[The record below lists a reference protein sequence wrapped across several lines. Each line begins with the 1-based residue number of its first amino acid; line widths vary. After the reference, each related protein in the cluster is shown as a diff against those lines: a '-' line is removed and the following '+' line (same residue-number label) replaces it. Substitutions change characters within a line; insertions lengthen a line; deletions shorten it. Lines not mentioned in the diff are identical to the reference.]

1 MEFERLIGLV
11 FTGFFV
17 IILFYIIL
25 RSLLLMSKDMGED
38 PLAQKTLR
46 LEVVQRGENY
56 ALKEGG
62 MFLLKEE
69 TTFGRKEENTVVLED
84 PYVSSTHFCI
94 FPHEGRFVLEDKGST
109 NGTLLNGKKLTQKT
123 YLKKNDVIKV
133 GNLALKVK
141 GS

>member
-46 LEVVQRGENY
+46 LEVVQKGENY

-62 MFLLKEE
+62 MFHLKEE

-84 PYVSSTHFCI
+84 PYVSGTHFSI